1 MLTTLSTTLDRI
13 SRLALVL
20 SAVGIVAM
28 TAIVG
33 WQVYGRYV
41 LNDTPHWSES
51 LAIFIMNWF
60 ILVGAAVGVHERFH
74 IGIVFF
80 KDAMPPA
87 IRVVLEVI
95 IHVGTAGFALA
106 MILYGGQLAE
116 TTWNHTIPTLN
127 LPRGLQYVPFV
138 LSGVLIILFSANH
151 LVRLFVDG
159 LPPTALGGKDDS
171 EPLNESAA

>member
-1 MLTTLSTTLDRI
+1 MLTTLSTLLDRL

-20 SAVGIVAM
+20 SAAGIVAM

-33 WQVYGRYV
+33 WQVWGRYV

-60 ILVGAAVGVHERFH
+60 ILLGAAVGVHERFH

-80 KDAMPPA
+80 KEAMPRPV
-87 IRVVLEVI
+87 RFGLEVV
-95 IHVGTAGFALA
+95 IHLAVAGFALA
-106 MILYGGQLAE
+106 MIVHGGALAR
-116 TTWNHTIPTLN
+116 TTWSHTIPTLD

-138 LSGVLIILFSANH
+138 LSGALIILFSLNH
-151 LVRLFVDG
+151 LVRLFADG
-159 LPPTALGGKDDS
+159 LPPRALDPDAPRTG
-171 EPLNESAA
+171 AAS

>member
-1 MLTTLSTTLDRI
+1 MLQALSTVLDRI
-13 SRLALVL
+13 SRVALIL

-60 ILVGAAVGVHERFH
+60 ILIGAAVGVHERFH

-80 KDAMPPA
+80 KEAMPRP
-87 IRVVLEVI
+87 IRFTLEAVI
-95 IHVGTAGFALA
+95 HLATAGFAVA
-106 MILYGGQLAE
+106 MIIYAGQLAD
-116 TTWNHTIPTLN
+116 TTWSHTIPTLN

-138 LSGVLIILFSANH
+138 LSGGLIILFSANH
-151 LVRLFVDG
+151 LTRLFAEG
-159 LPPTALGGKDDS
+159 PPDAVLGPTDA
-171 EPLNESAA
+171 ESGSA

>member
-1 MLTTLSTTLDRI
+1 MLTTLSNALDRI
-13 SRLALVL
+13 SRFALAL
-20 SAVGIVAM
+20 SAIGIIAM
-28 TAIVG
+28 TVIVG

-60 ILVGAAVGVHERFH
+60 ILIGAAVGVHERFH

-80 KDAMPPA
+80 KDAMPDT
-87 IRVVLEVI
+87 IR
-95 IHVGTAGFALA
+95 FALEIMIHLATASFAAA
-106 MILYGGQLAE
+106 MIVYSGQLAE
-116 TTWNHTIPTLN
+116 TTWSHTIPTLN

-151 LVRLFVDG
+151 VARLFVDG
-159 LPPTALGGKDDS
+159 LPPVTLAGKDTQD
-171 EPLNESAA
+171 PLPESPA

>member
-1 MLTTLSTTLDRI
+1 MLSAIASLLDRV
-13 SRLALVL
+13 SRAALVL

-60 ILVGAAVGVHERFH
+60 ILIGAAVGVHERFH
-74 IGIVFF
+74 IGIVLF
-80 KDAMPPA
+80 KEAMPRT
-87 IRVVLEVI
+87 IRFGLEII
-95 IHVGTAGFALA
+95 IHVAVAGFAVA
-106 MILYGGQLAE
+106 MIIYAGQLAE
-116 TTWNHTIPTLN
+116 TTWSHTIPTLN

-138 LSGVLIILFSANH
+138 LSGALIILFSANH
-151 LVRLFVDG
+151 LVRLFADG
-159 LPPTALGGKDDS
+159 LPPDTLGGGDQASPKTAS
-171 EPLNESAA
+171 S